1 MAKFKD
7 RLGREW
13 EFAMTVA
20 DLKPLAAVGIEFA
33 GFDVKHSTI
42 PAAMFSDPAKLMDVF
57 MTLGHVTDAV
67 SPEDFAR
74 GFDTDATQRGIAAAL
89 EALADFSPTSP
100 QGRTKGRLVREV
112 WDQAV
117 DGLSSKLSQ
126 IDAGS
131 LRGSSDST
139 PAP

>member
-20 DLKPLAAVGIEFA
+20 DLKPLAAVGVEFK
-33 GFDVKHSTI
+33 GFDVKHETI
-42 PAAMFSDPAKLMDVF
+42 PAALFSDPAKVMDVF
-57 MTLGHVTDAV
+57 MILGHVGDDVT
-67 SPEDFAR
+67 PEDFAR
-74 GFDTDATQRGIAAAL
+74 GFDTDATQRGVAAAL

-117 DGLSSKLSQ
+117 AGLSSKLST
-126 IDAGS
+126 IDAS
-131 LRGSSDST
+131 NL
-139 PAP
+139 PASAD